1 MEAEKGLLQEIRETE
16 EECCIR
22 LEEAKRNAEQTIA
35 EAKAESDRIL
45 ARAEHQGKEE
55 AQRYSETELTKLR
68 QEIEALREE
77 AAEARTRAITRGE
90 QNIPAAVQQILSAVA
105 FE

>member
-1 MEAEKGLLQEIRETE
+1 MEAEKGLLQEISTTE

-35 EAKAESDRIL
+35 EAREEHKRII
-45 ARAEHQGKEE
+45 AQAEHEGKDA
-55 AQRYSETELTKLR
+55 AQRYSETERITLR
-68 QEIEALREE
+68 QEIESLREE
-77 AAEARTRAITRGE
+77 AAGARNTAITRGE
-90 QNIPAAVQQILSAVA
+90 KNIPAAVRQILSAVA